1 MHFLDELGISVYKVI
16 VVTVHVAIFF
26 MRCARMILSEKIFEL
41 SHEFILN
48 RKNKEFNELYR
59 VVLVVFKAF
68 NDLNS
73 LVTPFL
79 E

>member
-1 MHFLDELGISVYKVI
+1 MHFLDKLGIGVYEVI
-16 VVTVHVAIFF
+16 VVTVHVTILF
-26 MRCARMILSEKIFEL
+26 MRCARMILSQKIFEL

-59 VVLVVFKAF
+59 VVLVVFKAL
-68 NDLNS
+68 NDLDS